1 MTALVFYS
9 VFHAVRPLRVFV
21 ASPIRTAYNEAARRA
36 GMPGR
41 RQGRQLVNG
50 PANMRFATSAFAA
63 IGLAIAALFL
73 GRTAYGEI
81 FVLKSG
87 GRVEGEFLNPERE
100 PGAAYQLRTEE
111 GLRLDLAEGQVNRV
125 IVKSEL
131 EREYEAELPKVAN
144 TVDGHWAMAEW
155 CKDAGLVALRKRHL
169 AEVIRLDPDHKEARA
184 ALGYSLYGAKW
195 MTQEEYLTSQGYVRY
210 KGGWWTEQQKSLD
223 IRNEKREIAQKEL
236 RKQIKIWLGQI
247 GGKNSDIAEA
257 GLAAIRD
264 EAAAP
269 ALAEILA
276 DADQPRSA
284 RLLCLEILGKL
295 PPGLATLTL
304 VKLAMDDPSDDLRDK
319 CLDELKR
326 YGTDSVLT
334 AFTSELRSKKE
345 SHYSNNAR
353 VNRAAY
359 CLQQLGDKDA
369 TLPLIEAL
377 VTEHFVIVDPAQ
389 GGGGVPINLN
399 FGNGPGQGG
408 LGGLNVG
415 SKPKKVKGKVNNPFV
430 LGALTSMY
438 PGVNFHY
445 DTDEWKQWY
454 IETYTS
460 TNVNLRRD
468 P

>member
-1 MTALVFYS
+1 
-9 VFHAVRPLRVFV
+9 
-21 ASPIRTAYNEAARRA
+21 
-36 GMPGR
+36 
-41 RQGRQLVNG
+41 
-50 PANMRFATSAFAA
+50 MRFAIPALAT
-63 IGLAIAALFL
+63 IVAIAAPLFVESA
-73 GRTAYGEI
+73 RGEI

-100 PGAAYQLRTEE
+100 PGSAYQLRTGE
-111 GLRLDLAEGQVNRV
+111 GLRLNLDESQVHRV
-125 IVKSEL
+125 IVVSDL

-155 CKDAGLVALRKRHL
+155 CKDAGLIERRKRHL
-169 AEVIRLDPDHKEARA
+169 AEVIRLDPDHKEART
-184 ALGYSLYGAKW
+184 ALGYSLYGGKW

-210 KGGWWTEQQKSLD
+210 KGGWWTAQQKALD
-223 IRNEKREIAQKEL
+223 IRNENRELAQKEL
-236 RKQIKIWLGQI
+236 RKQIKIWLGQL
-247 GGKNSDIAEA
+247 GSKHDGIARA
-257 GLAAIRD
+257 GLAQVHD

-269 ALAEILA
+269 ALAEILG

-284 RLLCLEILGKL
+284 RLLCLEILNRL

-304 VKLAMDDPSDDLRDK
+304 VKLAMDDPDDDLRDK
-319 CLDELKR
+319 CLDELMR
-326 YGTDSVLT
+326 QGSDSVLT

-345 SHYSNNAR
+345 SHYSSNAR

-359 CLQQLGDKDA
+359 CLQRLGDKDA

-377 VTEHFVIVDPAQ
+377 VTDHFVIIDPASSS
-389 GGGGVPINLN
+389 GGMPINLN
-399 FGNGPGQGG
+399 MGNGPGQGG

-438 PGVNFHY
+438 PGVNYHY
-445 DTDEWKQWY
+445 DIDDWKKWY

-460 TNVNLRRD
+460 TSVNLRRD
-468 P
+468 E